1 MACEWDS
8 EKGLVSVKADGSVTV
23 LAFAEG
29 SRSITGRIT
38 FTADEWRTVTG
49 LKAPGKKPAP
59 VTGGFID
66 RSGKGTR
73 GGLTGDDGE

>member
-29 SRSITGRIT
+29 SRSITGRIV
-38 FTADEWRTVTG
+38 FDADEWSKIKA
-49 LKAPGKKPAP
+49 LKPTGKKPAP
-59 VTGGFID
+59 VSGGFID
-66 RSGKGTR
+66 RSVKGIR
-73 GGLTGDDGE
+73 GGLTGNDDE